1 MGALRPMTQ
10 RLYRDDPYLLEFEA
24 RVVARREHEGRP
36 AVVLDRTA
44 FYAESGGQPW
54 DLGVLGGALFAI
66 GNVPTEER
74 PEWVKI
80 VKSNLRLLVIGG
92 LEVLYVFG
100 KTLNQVL
107 DVHKENHWV
116 ALASQCSGSSYI
128 NWPGHEL
135 SCFRDSIIG
144 ERSLVFKP

>member
-54 DLGVLGGALFAI
+54 DLGVLGGASVLPVVDARAAS
-66 GNVPTEER
+66 PPAPHR
-74 PEWVKI
+74 PPDEGPPA
-80 VKSNLRLLVIGG
+80 RAQAD
-92 LEVLYVFG
+92 
-100 KTLNQVL
+100 T
-107 DVHKENHWV
+107 
-116 ALASQCSGSSYI
+116 A
-128 NWPGHEL
+128 
-135 SCFRDSIIG
+135 R
-144 ERSLVFKP
+144 RSDHPDP